1 MNPDACPV
9 VRLIESAIP
18 GIGPARRYRLWDIY
32 GGEMQKN
39 GGEPEDSGH
48 GIGLPQFLRFLG
60 TLPAP
65 DPVARALLLGPMS
78 TFDAGAVSL
87 TRVQEDALEL
97 HGTFG
102 YTKGEVDG
110 YWRVPLSVPT
120 PFSRC
125 VREAEVLIDEIEEV
139 TTRFEALRVDEG
151 LWQGF
156 MDRFGIGQVISAP
169 IVLQGTVIGAFGGI
183 TRSKREWSSLDFAL
197 LDGISSALGLWLTHP
212 DTPSLRSDRLMSRG
226 AGILHVTERQRR
238 ILRLVEVG
246 KSNTAIGLALGY
258 SVSTIKQELQRV
270 MRAMG
275 ANDRQE
281 AASRA
286 RSLGLLTDETD

>member
-1 MNPDACPV
+1 MLADHQQ
-9 VRLIESAIP
+9 
-18 GIGPARRYRLWDIY
+18 YD
-32 GGEMQKN
+32 
-39 GGEPEDSGH
+39 GH
-48 GIGLPQFLRFLG
+48 GTGLPQFLRFLG

-78 TFDAGAVSL
+78 VFDAGAVSM
-87 TRVQEDALEL
+87 TRVVDDALEL

-102 YTKGEVDG
+102 YTPGEVDG

-125 VREAEVLIDEIEEV
+125 VREAEVIVDDIEEV

-151 LWQGF
+151 LWEGF
-156 MDRFGIGQVISAP
+156 MDRIGIGHVISAP
-169 IVLQGTVIGAFGGI
+169 IILQGTVIGAFGGI

-212 DTPSLRSDRLMSRG
+212 DTPTQRSDRLTSRD
-226 AGILHVTERQRR
+226 AGILHVTERQKQ
-238 ILRLVEVG
+238 ILRMVELG
-246 KSNTAIGLALGY
+246 KSNTAIGMALGY

-270 MRAMG
+270 MRSMG
-275 ANDRQE
+275 VNDRRE
-281 AASRA
+281 AAARA
-286 RSLGLLTDETD
+286 RSLDLLTDSAS